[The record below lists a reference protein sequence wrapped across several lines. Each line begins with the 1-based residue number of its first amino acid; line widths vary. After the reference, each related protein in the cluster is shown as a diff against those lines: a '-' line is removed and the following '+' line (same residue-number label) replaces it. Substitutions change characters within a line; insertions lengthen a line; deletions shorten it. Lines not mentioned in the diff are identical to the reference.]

1 VPRYDYRCEAGH
13 KYEAQEPFGSPSTHA
28 CPKCGKLAQRQLS
41 PPTVIFKGSGFY
53 KTSGKS
59 GPGPRP
65 AKEPDSAARSKTPP
79 GGEAGEAPNPSTS
92 HSTPAASDE

>member
-1 VPRYDYRCEAGH
+1 MPRYDYRCEAGH
-13 KYEAQEPFGSPSTHA
+13 KYEVQEPFGSPSSQA
-28 CPKCGKLAQRQLS
+28 CPKCGKPAQRQLT

-65 AKEPDSAARSKTPP
+65 SKEPDSSARSKTPP
-79 GGEAGEAPNPSTS
+79 VEAPNPSTS
-92 HSTPAASDE
+92 HETPSAAD